1 MLCGIIHYVLKEKYF
16 LRLFYIL
23 RIGGYMKIIIV
34 GGGKVGYTLAQHL
47 VTEDHDIVLIDDD
60 TDVLNHADET
70 LDIMCIKGNGASVEI
85 LKEAGVDETDL
96 LIAVTNGDELNMI
109 CCVIGKKLGAKH
121 TVARI
126 RNTDYSNE
134 YKMLKQELE
143 LDMVINPEMESA
155 NEITRMLQ
163 FTSAANVETFA
174 NNMLEM
180 VEFRVLE
187 SDTILNIKLMDLTK
201 QLPSKVL
208 FCGVK
213 RDKEIT
219 IPKGNFSFKE
229 NDLVYVIGEKKDIS
243 HFFSFLGRSSQKAK
257 NVIII
262 GGSRIAI
269 YLSWMLEDIGMHVK
283 IIELSKDRCLLLS
296 EILND
301 TLIICGDGTDQEVLD
316 NENIQTADAIVTLTD
331 MDEENL
337 ISSLYAHQ
345 CGVPK
350 VILKINRHN
359 YIPIIKKL
367 GLDSIIS
374 PKFSTSNNILRYVR
388 ALVNSQGIA
397 VEKLY
402 KILDDEAEVAE
413 FTAKNSPDLL
423 NIKLKDLNL
432 KSDVLIAAL
441 VRNKKIIIP
450 YGDDFI
456 KEGDK
461 VIVVTKTGFITD
473 LNEILEI

>member
-1 MLCGIIHYVLKEKYF
+1 
-16 LRLFYIL
+16 
-23 RIGGYMKIIIV
+23 MKIIIV

-47 VTEDHDIVLIDDD
+47 VTEEHDIVLIDDD
-60 TDVLNHADET
+60 ADVLNHADET

-85 LKEAGVDETDL
+85 LREAGIAETDL
-96 LIAVTNGDELNMI
+96 LVAVTNGDELNMI
-109 CCVIGKKLGAKH
+109 CCVIGKKLGAQH

-143 LDMVINPEMESA
+143 LDMVINPEMEA
-155 NEITRMLQ
+155 ADEIARMLQ
-163 FTSAANVETFA
+163 FPVASNVETFA

-180 VEFRVLE
+180 VEVRISE
-187 SDTILNIKLMDLTK
+187 KDSILNIKLTDLTK
-201 QLPSKVL
+201 QLPSRVI
-208 FCGVK
+208 FCAVI
-213 RDKEIT
+213 RNDELI
-219 IPKGNFSFKE
+219 IPKGNFSFE
-229 NDLVYVIGEKKDIS
+229 PDDLVYVIGERKGIYKFFNFMGRNS
-243 HFFSFLGRSSQKAK
+243 HKAK
-257 NVIII
+257 NITII

-269 YLSWMLEDIGMHVK
+269 YLTWLLEDLGMNVK
-283 IIELSKDRCLLLS
+283 IIELNKERCLLLS

-316 NENIQTADAIVTLTD
+316 NENIQAADATVALTN

-345 CGVPK
+345 QGVPK
-350 VILKINRHN
+350 VILKVNRTN
-359 YIPIIKKL
+359 YIPIIESL
-367 GLDSIIS
+367 GFDSTVS
-374 PKFSTSNNILRYVR
+374 PKLSTAYNILRYVR
-388 ALVNSQGIA
+388 ALSNSQGIA

-402 KILDDEAEVAE
+402 KILRNEAEVAE
-413 FTAKNSPDLL
+413 FTAKNSTDL
-423 NIKLKDLNL
+423 IDIPLKDLNL
-432 KSDVLIAAL
+432 KNDVLIAAL

-450 YGDDFI
+450 YGNDSI

-473 LNEILEI
+473 LNEVLEI

>member
-1 MLCGIIHYVLKEKYF
+1 
-16 LRLFYIL
+16 
-23 RIGGYMKIIIV
+23 MKIVIV

-47 VTEDHDIVLIDDD
+47 VTEEHDIVLIDNDA
-60 TDVLNHADET
+60 DVLNHADET

-85 LKEAGVDETDL
+85 LKEANVSDADL
-96 LIAVTNGDELNMI
+96 LIAVTDGDELNMI

-134 YKMLKQELE
+134 HKMLKQELE
-143 LDMVINPEMESA
+143 LDMVINPEMEA
-155 NEITRMLQ
+155 ADEIVRMLQ
-163 FTSAANVETFA
+163 FPPAANIETFA

-180 VEFRVLE
+180 VEFRILE
-187 SDTILNIKLMDLTK
+187 SDTIINIKLMNLTK
-201 QLPSKVL
+201 QLPSKIL
-208 FCGVK
+208 FCAI
-213 RDKEIT
+213 RRNDEIV
-219 IPKGNFSFKE
+219 IPKGNFSFE
-229 NDLVYVIGEKKDIS
+229 PGDLVYVIGEKKDIS
-243 HFFSFLGRSSQKAK
+243 KFFTFLGRSSHKAK
-257 NVIII
+257 NVVII

-269 YLSWMLEDIGMHVK
+269 YLTWMLEELGMNVK
-283 IIELSKDRCLLLS
+283 IIELSKDRCVLLS

-301 TLIICGDGTDQEVLD
+301 ALIICGDGTDQEVLD
-316 NENIQTADAIVTLTD
+316 NENIQTADATVALTD

-345 CGVPK
+345 CDVPK
-350 VILKINRHN
+350 VILKVNRQN

-374 PKFSTSNNILRYVR
+374 PKFSTANNILRYVR

-413 FTAKNSPDLL
+413 FTAKNSPDLID
-423 NIKLKDLNL
+423 IKLKDLNL

-450 YGDDFI
+450 YGNDSI

-473 LNEILEI
+473 LSEILEA

>member
-1 MLCGIIHYVLKEKYF
+1 
-16 LRLFYIL
+16 
-23 RIGGYMKIIIV
+23 MKIIIV

-47 VTEDHDIVLIDDD
+47 VTEEHDIVLIDDD
-60 TDVLNHADET
+60 AYVLNHADET

-85 LKEAGVDETDL
+85 LKEAGISETDL
-96 LIAVTNGDELNMI
+96 LVAVTNGDELNMI

-121 TVARI
+121 TIARI

-143 LDMVINPEMESA
+143 LDMVINPEMEA
-155 NEITRMLQ
+155 ADEIARMLQ
-163 FTSAANVETFA
+163 FPSAANVETFA
-174 NNMLEM
+174 NNLLEM
-180 VEFRVLE
+180 VEFRVR
-187 SDTILNIKLMDLTK
+187 DTDVILNEKLVDLK
-201 QLPSKVL
+201 KRLPPRVL
-208 FCGVK
+208 FCAV
-213 RDKEIT
+213 RREDEII
-219 IPKGNFSFKE
+219 IPKGDFSFKAD
-229 NDLVYVIGEKKDIS
+229 DLVYVIGERKDIFR
-243 HFFSFLGRSSQKAK
+243 FFTYLGRYSHKAK
-257 NVIII
+257 NITII

-269 YLSWMLEDIGMHVK
+269 YLTWLLEDLGMNVK
-283 IIELSKDRCLLLS
+283 IIELNKERCILLS

-316 NENIQTADAIVTLTD
+316 NENIQAADATVALTN

-350 VILKINRHN
+350 VILKINRTN
-359 YIPIIKKL
+359 YIPIIENL
-367 GLDSIIS
+367 GFDSTIS
-374 PKFSTSNNILRYVR
+374 PKLSTANNILRYVR
-388 ALVNSQGIA
+388 ALSNSQGIA

-402 KILDDEAEVAE
+402 KILHNEAEVAE
-413 FTAKNSPDLL
+413 FTARNSPDL
-423 NIKLKDLNL
+423 IDIPLKDLNL

-441 VRNKKIIIP
+441 VRNKKTIIP
-450 YGDDFI
+450 FGSDFI

-473 LNEILEI
+473 LNEVLEI

>member
-1 MLCGIIHYVLKEKYF
+1 
-16 LRLFYIL
+16 
-23 RIGGYMKIIIV
+23 MKIIIV

-47 VTEDHDIVLIDDD
+47 VTEEHDIVLIDNDA
-60 TDVLNHADET
+60 DVLNHADET

-85 LKEAGVDETDL
+85 LKEANVSDADL
-96 LIAVTNGDELNMI
+96 LIAVTDGDELNMI

-134 YKMLKQELE
+134 HKMLKQELE
-143 LDMVINPEMESA
+143 LDMVINPEMEA
-155 NEITRMLQ
+155 ADEIVRMLQ
-163 FTSAANVETFA
+163 FPPAANIETFA

-180 VEFRVLE
+180 VEFRILE
-187 SDTILNIKLMDLTK
+187 SDTIINIKLMNLTK
-201 QLPSKVL
+201 QLPSKIL
-208 FCGVK
+208 FCAI
-213 RDKEIT
+213 RRNDEIV
-219 IPKGNFSFKE
+219 IPKGNFSFE
-229 NDLVYVIGEKKDIS
+229 PGDLVYVIGEKKDIS
-243 HFFSFLGRSSQKAK
+243 KFFTFLGRSSHKAK
-257 NVIII
+257 NVVII

-269 YLSWMLEDIGMHVK
+269 YLTWMLEELGMNVK
-283 IIELSKDRCLLLS
+283 IIELNKDRCVLLS

-301 TLIICGDGTDQEVLD
+301 ALIICGDGTDQEVLD
-316 NENIQTADAIVTLTD
+316 NENIQTADATVALTD

-345 CGVPK
+345 CDVPK
-350 VILKINRHN
+350 VILKVNRQN

-374 PKFSTSNNILRYVR
+374 PKFSTANNILRYVR

-413 FTAKNSPDLL
+413 FTAKNSPDLID
-423 NIKLKDLNL
+423 IKLKDLNL

-450 YGDDFI
+450 YGNDSI

-473 LNEILEI
+473 LSEILEA

>member
-1 MLCGIIHYVLKEKYF
+1 
-16 LRLFYIL
+16 
-23 RIGGYMKIIIV
+23 MKIVIV

-47 VTEDHDIVLIDDD
+47 STEDHDIILIDDD
-60 TDVLNHADET
+60 AEVLSHADDT
-70 LDIMCIKGNGASVEI
+70 LDIMCIKGNGASVEV
-85 LKEAGVDETDL
+85 LKNANIQEVDL

-121 TVARI
+121 TIARI

-134 YKMLKQELE
+134 YKMLKSELE
-143 LDMVINPEMESA
+143 LDMVINPEMDAADEIARMIQFPSA
-155 NEITRMLQ
+155 T
-163 FTSAANVETFA
+163 NVETFA

-187 SDTILNIKLMDLTK
+187 TDPIIDIKLMNLTK

-208 FCGVK
+208 FCAV
-213 RDKEIT
+213 RRNNETI
-219 IPKGNFSFKE
+219 IPKGEFTFKS
-229 NDLVYVIGEKKDIS
+229 DDTIYVMGDRKGINK
-243 HFFSFLGRSSQKAK
+243 FFNYLGRSSHKAK
-257 NVIII
+257 NITII
-262 GGSRIAI
+262 GGSRLAI
-269 YLSWMLEDIGMHVK
+269 YLSWLLDELNINVK
-283 IIELSKDRCLLLS
+283 IIEIKKDRCLLLN
-296 EILND
+296 EILPNA
-301 TLIICGDGTDQEVLD
+301 LIIYGDGTDQEVLD
-316 NENIQTADAIVTLTD
+316 NENIHTADAIVALTE

-350 VILKINRHN
+350 VVLKINRHN
-359 YIPIIKKL
+359 YIQIIKKL

-374 PKFSTSNNILRYVR
+374 PKLTTANNILRYVR
-388 ALVNSQGIA
+388 ALDNSQGIA

-402 KILDDEAEVAE
+402 KILNDEAEVAE
-413 FTAKNSPDLL
+413 FTAKDSPDLL
-423 NIKLKDLNL
+423 DIKLMDLNL
-432 KSDVLIAAL
+432 KKDVLIAAL

-450 YGDDFI
+450 YGNDFI

-473 LNEILEI
+473 LNEILEN